1 MMPRVGLTPERLV
14 AGAASVA
21 DELGF
26 DRLTLAAVA
35 KRFGV
40 TVPSLY
46 KHVNGLDAL
55 KRDIAVLAVRE
66 LTAAMSS
73 AAVGRAGRDALHA
86 IADACREYAKAHP
99 GRYAASMRGP
109 TSGDAELIA
118 ANEAAL
124 TVYLAA
130 LADYGI
136 SGDAGG
142 FGRMLN
148 GTPHLDE
155 RSVNDAIDAIRSL
168 RAVIHGFVT
177 LEATGG
183 FGLQRSLDETYTRLI
198 DLLDAAFTAWSG
210 LGDGMPPL

>member
-1 MMPRVGLTPERLV
+1 
-14 AGAASVA
+14 VA

-26 DRLTLAAVA
+26 DGLTLAAVA
-35 KRFGV
+35 KQFGV

-66 LTAAMSS
+66 LTTAISG

-86 IADACREYAKAHP
+86 IADASREYAKAHP
-99 GRYAASMRGP
+99 GRYAASVRGP
-109 TSGDAELIA
+109 MPGDPELIA

-136 SGDAGG
+136 VGDASR
-142 FGRMLN
+142 FGQMLN
-148 GTPHLDE
+148 QTARLDE
-155 RSVNDAIDAIRSL
+155 RSVSDAIDAIRSL

-177 LEATGG
+177 LEAAGG

-198 DLLDAAFTAWSG
+198 DSLDVAFTAWSERG
-210 LGDGMPPL
+210 QDDSELAV